1 LTTGQQDV
9 NKFLFHAYSHW
20 AMHVPTEDGSTME
33 LSEPGALPLEV
44 ECDIPQDDDSQRT
57 LRLDDCHEA
66 ELAEPVVGPETSGK
80 LDSRRYLPHMSWQEF
95 YEMYCNWSDS
105 PVHKTSFRR
114 QYLKSEFKNFLRI
127 ADASDH
133 NKCQTCERLKALR
146 KKAQCE
152 VQLKQIQAAHANH
165 VQSVMK
171 DRSCDAQS
179 EQLGRDSVGTTST
192 GCPLVTRQ
200 NAVLNWTQ
208 DAMDQAKFRVPRQIA
223 QAKALSQAWRPQLAA
238 HGLIFDGVPGGK
250 FLFLVDQDI
259 GKSANLQCSVTSRAL
274 QARSSGIYIFFGLLT
289 DRLV

>member
-1 LTTGQQDV
+1 
-9 NKFLFHAYSHW
+9 
-20 AMHVPTEDGSTME
+20 ME

-57 LRLDDCHEA
+57 HEA

-80 LDSRRYLPHMSWQEF
+80 LDSRRYLPHSSWQEF

-192 GCPLVTRQ
+192 GSPLVTRQ

-223 QAKALSQAWRPQLAA
+223 QAKALAQAWRPQLAA

-274 QARSSGIYIFFGLLT
+274 QARSSGIFFS
-289 DRLV
+289 DC